1 MVECKII
8 DFSEAEIDDS
18 RFKELAMQYDMYRK
32 TKLEAEKRVKELK
45 EQLDAYV
52 ESNGK
57 SDLNGNKYL
66 PFLDNKYLKRRGK
79 KKL

>member
-32 TKLEAEKRVKELK
+32 TKLEAEKE
-45 EQLDAYV
+45 
-52 ESNGK
+52 
-57 SDLNGNKYL
+57 
-66 PFLDNKYLKRRGK
+66 
-79 KKL
+79 